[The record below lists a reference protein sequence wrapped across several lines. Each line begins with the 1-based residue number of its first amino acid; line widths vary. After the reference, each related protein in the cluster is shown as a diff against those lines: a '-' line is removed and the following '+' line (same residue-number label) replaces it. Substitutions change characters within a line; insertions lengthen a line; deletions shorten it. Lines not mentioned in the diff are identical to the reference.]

1 MSMPEKKRLPPW
13 EEAKL
18 LFKMQE
24 ETRKRKL
31 LEEDMRVRRTRAK
44 RVGPNTLDELEENR
58 RRLKKLEERL
68 EEESTTT

>member
-1 MSMPEKKRLPPW
+1 MPEKKRLPPW

-24 ETRKRKL
+24 ETRKRKM
-31 LEEDMRVRRTRAK
+31 LEEDMKIRRTRAK

-68 EEESTTT
+68 EKESTST

>member
-1 MSMPEKKRLPPW
+1 MPEKKRLPPW

-18 LFKMQE
+18 LFRMQE

-31 LEEDMRVRRTRAK
+31 LEADMKVRRTRAK

-68 EEESTTT
+68 EEESTRT

>member
-1 MSMPEKKRLPPW
+1 MPEKKRLPPW

-31 LEEDMRVRRTRAK
+31 LEEDMKIRRVRAK

-68 EEESTTT
+68 EEESAKK